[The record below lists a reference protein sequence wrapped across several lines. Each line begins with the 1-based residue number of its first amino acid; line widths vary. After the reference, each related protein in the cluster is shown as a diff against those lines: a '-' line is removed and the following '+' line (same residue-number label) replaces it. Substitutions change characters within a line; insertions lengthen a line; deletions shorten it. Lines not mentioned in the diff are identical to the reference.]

1 LHNLVKKKQEKA
13 FRELKERFIKE
24 LILAASNL
32 DKKVRIEVDMLDYAI
47 EEVLSIEYKD
57 KK

>member
-1 LHNLVKKKQEKA
+1 VLV
-13 FRELKERFIKE
+13 
-24 LILAASNL
+24 ASNL